1 MNTRPYIVKAL
12 CALMPFVMSTVYAQS
27 TSITVSESDGNY
39 SLELVTKGVDVPWGM
54 AWLSASDMLVT
65 DKKGELRLIRN
76 GKLLAKKISGIP
88 KVNAK
93 SQGGLLDVEVDPNY
107 QQNGWIYLSYAGFE
121 GDEKGSHTSIVRGKL
136 KGLEFVESDVIFS
149 GSPNTT
155 KNHHYGSRIE
165 FDKAGYLYFSI
176 GDRGDRGVS
185 PQRLDRDAGKVHR
198 IHSDG
203 AIPKD
208 NPFVGQDGAN
218 HTVYSYGHR
227 NPQGMAMHPE
237 TGRIWTHEHGPKG
250 GDEINLVSAGTNYG
264 WPVITYGV
272 NYNGS
277 IITKETHKDG
287 MQQPNWQWTPSIA
300 PSGMTF
306 ITSDKYPQWQ
316 GKMLVGSLK
325 FLHLVLVDLD
335 GENVIGHNKVFEN
348 IGRVRS
354 VKQGADGFIYVG
366 TDGTGIFRI
375 VPKA

>member
-1 MNTRPYIVKAL
+1 MNTRKHPIRFFFAMLSLTIY
-12 CALMPFVMSTVYAQS
+12 FVDVQAR
-27 TSITVSESDGNY
+27 SIPINITDKHY
-39 SLELVTKGVDVPWGM
+39 SLKLVTKGIDIPWGM
-54 AWLSASDMLVT
+54 AWLNANDMLVT
-65 DKKGELRLIRN
+65 DKKGELRLIRK
-76 GKLLAKKISGIP
+76 GQLLTQKIAGIP

-107 QQNGWIYLSYAGFE
+107 AQNGWIYLSYAGFE

-136 KGLEFVESDVIFS
+136 KGFEFVESQVIFN

-165 FDKAGYLYFSI
+165 FDKDGYLYFSV

-198 IHSDG
+198 IHADG
-203 AIPKD
+203 SIPTD
-208 NPFVGQDGAN
+208 NPFVGQSGAN
-218 HTVYSYGHR
+218 QTVYSYGHR

-237 TGRIWTHEHGPKG
+237 SGRIWTHEHGPKG
-250 GDEINLVSAGTNYG
+250 GDEINLISAGINYG

-277 IITKETHKDG
+277 TITDLTHKDG
-287 MQQPNWQWTPSIA
+287 MQQPDWQWTPSIA

-306 ITSDKYPQWQ
+306 ITSEKYPHWQ
-316 GKMLVGSLK
+316 NKMLVGSLK

-335 GENVIGHNKVFEN
+335 GNTVKGDSKVFEN

-354 VKQGADGFIYVG
+354 VKQGADGYIYVG

-375 VPKA
+375 VPKS

>member
-1 MNTRPYIVKAL
+1 MNTRLQIIKTLLAL
-12 CALMPFVMSTVYAQS
+12 LLFVMSSVHAKG
-27 TSITVSESDGNY
+27 TSIPDSDSDKSF

-54 AWLSASDMLVT
+54 AWLNPSDMLVT
-65 DKKGELRLIRN
+65 DRKGELRLIRN
-76 GKLLAKKISGIP
+76 GELLAEEIIGIP

-107 QQNGWIYLSYAGFE
+107 AQNGWIYLSYAGFE

-136 KGLEFVESDVIFS
+136 KGFEFVESDVIFS

-165 FDKAGYLYFSI
+165 FDKDGYLYFSI
-176 GDRGDRGVS
+176 GDRGDRAVS

-198 IHSDG
+198 IHADG
-203 AIPKD
+203 SIPKD
-208 NPFVGQDGAN
+208 NPFVGQNGAN
-218 HTVYSYGHR
+218 QSVYSYGHR

-237 TGRIWTHEHGPKG
+237 TGRIWTHEHGPRG
-250 GDEINLVSAGTNYG
+250 GDEINLVSAATNYG

-277 IITKETHKDG
+277 IITEETHKDG

-306 ITSDKYPQWQ
+306 VTSDKYPQWH

-335 GENVIGHNKVFEN
+335 GENVTGHNKVFEN

-375 VPKA
+375 VPKS